1 MTSRL
6 VLVAMLLAVPALWAQ
21 EGRPAAPNPG
31 DAGPILVPR
40 NSQAPRSEQDED
52 GKVFS
57 SSKQTKIDIET
68 PGTGPGSTASRDVNE
83 LRPFDPHQADKD
95 MEVAAY
101 YFKQKNYCGAL
112 DRFYSALYYD
122 SHFAEAAFRLAET
135 YEKLGDFADARKH
148 YQQYLD
154 IWARGPLA
162 ADAQKKLA
170 DLKQAPDG
178 HLPEC
183 GLLPPDATAGGA
195 EEKPTPAGTD
205 LTPPK

>member
-1 MTSRL
+1 MIFRL
-6 VLVAMLLAVPALWAQ
+6 VVLAMLLEAPVLWAQ
-21 EGRPAAPNPG
+21 EGRPSAPNPG

-40 NSQAPRSEQDED
+40 NSRAPRSQQDAG

-57 SSKQTKIDIET
+57 SSKQTKIDIGT
-68 PGTGPGSTASRDVNE
+68 PGSSPLNSSGDVNE
-83 LRPFDPHQADKD
+83 MRPFDPHQADKD

-112 DRFYSALYYD
+112 DRYYSALYYD
-122 SHFAEAAFRLAET
+122 SRFAEAAFRLAET
-135 YEKLGDFADARKH
+135 YEKLGDFADARRH

-162 ADAQKKLA
+162 PDAQKKLA

-195 EEKPTPAGTD
+195 TETPRPAGTD
-205 LTPPK
+205 LTLPK